1 MTMDRR
7 LLRPESL
14 DEALAQRRQYEKDG
28 LPIAGGQSLLVLLR
42 NRLVDPQVLIDL
54 ERIRDL
60 RGVKSGPDGISIG
73 AMTTIGALASSSE
86 VQVAAPVLG
95 QAASKVG
102 STAIRNLGTIGGNLC
117 HNEPGADLPPAL
129 LALNASVEL
138 RSASATRKLALN
150 EFFRGY
156 FETHT
161 AADEILCRIDIPA
174 LESQASAVYLKHAI
188 SPEDLAIASVAVVL
202 IPEPKQR
209 GVARDVR
216 IGLGGVAP
224 LPFRAVKAESA
235 LKSVTLNDASIRE
248 AAEIA
253 AGESDPM
260 SDPHGSA
267 DYRRKMVKVL
277 VRRAVL
283 AALQGAER
291 NGNGKA

>member
-1 MTMDRR
+1 MMERR

-14 DEALAQRRQYEKDG
+14 DEALAHRRQYEKDG

-60 RGVKSGPDGISIG
+60 RGVKAAPDGISIG

-86 VQVAAPVLG
+86 VQMAAPVLA

-129 LALNASVEL
+129 LALNATVEV
-138 RSASATRKLALN
+138 RSARATRKLGLN

-156 FETHT
+156 FETHI
-161 AADEILCRIDIPA
+161 AADEILCRINIPA
-174 LESQASAVYLKHAI
+174 LDSRASAVYLKHAI

-209 GVARDVR
+209 GMAREVR

-224 LPFRAVKAESA
+224 LPFRAIKAESV
-235 LKSVTLNDASIRE
+235 LKGAALNDGLIRE
-248 AAEIA
+248 AGEIA
-253 AGESDPM
+253 ASESDPM

-283 AALQGAER
+283 AALQGTER

>member
-1 MTMDRR
+1 MDRR
-7 LLRPESL
+7 LLRPDSL
-14 DEALAQRRQYEKDG
+14 DEALGQRQEYEKDG
-28 LPIAGGQSLLVLLR
+28 LPIAGGQSLLVMLR
-42 NRLVDPQVLIDL
+42 NRLIDPQVLIDL

-60 RGVKSGPDGISIG
+60 RAVKKRTDGISVG
-73 AMTTIGALASSSE
+73 AMTTIYNLATLPE
-86 VQVAAPVLG
+86 VQAAAPILS

-138 RSASATRKLALN
+138 RSVKGNRKLRLE

-156 FETHT
+156 FETHVAT
-161 AADEILCRIDIPA
+161 NEILCGIDIPA
-174 LESQASAVYLKHAI
+174 LDKQAAAVYLKHAI
-188 SPEDLAIASVAVVL
+188 SAEDLAIAGVAVVL
-202 IPEPKQR
+202 IPDGR
-209 GVARDVR
+209 GARSAREVR

-224 LPFRAVKAESA
+224 VPFRAAKAEGA
-235 LKSVTLNDASIRE
+235 LKGVGLNEGAIRE

-253 AGESDPM
+253 AAEADPM

-277 VRRAVL
+277 VRRAIS
-283 AALQGAER
+283 AALQSAER